1 MTTGTEA
8 AHVQTVSRETPAL
21 PLTLPDGAPATPAG
35 VDVLADARAEARSW
49 SPNTRR
55 AYVAGW
61 KHFTSWCI
69 EHRCAGLPS
78 EVADVGHYMENV
90 ADELE
95 LGKEGKGVMQC
106 QPGSGVE
113 HRSLRNVTDSFYWLE
128 SEVHGDTHSRGG
140 G

>member
-35 VDVLADARAEARSW
+35 VNVLADARAEARSW

-61 KHFTSWCI
+61 KRFTSWCI

-78 EVADVGHYMENV
+78 EVADVGRYLENV

-95 LGKEGKGVMQC
+95 LGKE
-106 QPGSGVE
+106 E
-113 HRSLRNVTDSFYWLE
+113 RE
-128 SEVHGDTHSRGG
+128 
-140 G
+140 

>member
-8 AHVQTVSRETPAL
+8 AHVQAVSRETPAL

-35 VDVLADARAEARSW
+35 VGVLADATADARSW

-69 EHRCAGLPS
+69 EHRCAGPPS
-78 EVADVGHYMENV
+78 EVAY
-90 ADELE
+90 ELE
-95 LGKEGKGVMQC
+95 LGKE
-106 QPGSGVE
+106 E
-113 HRSLRNVTDSFYWLE
+113 RE
-128 SEVHGDTHSRGG
+128 
-140 G
+140 